1 MNFEFN
7 FKAHNRDSAA
17 GSKNATSSLNNAF
30 ANQNASQKIGN
41 QNQGVTYTNNI
52 AIQNTNDP
60 NAVVLGNNLNLT
72 GFNHTNNNNTITS
85 TFKSN
90 TGSNFNSNEN
100 NKLIS
105 NANQDRNNYLK
116 ENQISSNTNYYGF
129 QNNSFSNNREI
140 KDKRGENR
148 LGKEEKSS
156 KSKVGS
162 DQELDAIL
170 LGNPLQKEKRS
181 NSHSHTQS
189 QKDRKYSKSELIQME
204 KEYDAIK
211 KDQIEL
217 KQKLHNYQKEFYQ
230 QHNRKVKYYKDII
243 GMENEYQA
251 YKENKQ
257 RLRQILDVLEKYR
270 NANG

>member
-1 MNFEFN
+1 MNF
-7 FKAHNRDSAA
+7 
-17 GSKNATSSLNNAF
+17 
-30 ANQNASQKIGN
+30 
-41 QNQGVTYTNNI
+41 
-52 AIQNTNDP
+52 
-60 NAVVLGNNLNLT
+60 T
-72 GFNHTNNNNTITS
+72 GFNQNNHNNNAVNS
-85 TFKSN
+85 AFKSN
-90 TGSNFNSNEN
+90 TASNFNSNEN

-105 NANQDRNNYLK
+105 K
-116 ENQISSNTNYYGF
+116 ENQTSNNTNYYGF
-129 QNNSFSNNREI
+129 QNNSFSNNREV
-140 KDKRGENR
+140 KERKGEMR
-148 LGKEEKSS
+148 LGKEDKSI
-156 KSKVGS
+156 KSKVDG
-162 DQELDAIL
+162 DLELDAIL
-170 LGNPLQKEKRS
+170 LGNTGLKEKRS

-189 QKDRKYSKSELIQME
+189 QKDKKYSKTELLQME

-270 NANG
+270 NANCWTDSFALWIIQAGWACFFKLFISILLKFILNQINKKTLMKAVLYSINEFNLSINLSY